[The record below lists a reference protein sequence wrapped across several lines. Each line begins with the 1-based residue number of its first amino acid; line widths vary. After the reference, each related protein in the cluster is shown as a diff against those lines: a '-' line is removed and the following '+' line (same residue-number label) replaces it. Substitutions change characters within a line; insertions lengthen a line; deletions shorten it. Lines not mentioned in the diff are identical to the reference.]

1 MPERGQFISDEDFL
15 TLKSLIDA
23 EIGRRGKTEGTAQG
37 QSVGSMAAYRG
48 AAYQYNVPP
57 ADGVSVDAEH
67 IQKITRLVD
76 AVQGGATTPA
86 RGDQVAASGL
96 AQAAATVSTL
106 SNIPETA
113 TATGC
118 SGQCTGLCSNGC
130 NTSCTSCTG
139 SCGGGC
145 VGTCR
150 ANCANDCTATC
161 RGTCQG
167 SCSNT
172 CLGNCT
178 NTCNTTCTA
187 SCAND
192 CTNGCKTGC
201 KGGCKR
207 GCDGATIGAIPTVR
221 PAARIVAEEMAALQ
235 TVKAA
240 VLTAAK
246 ETAIRIVE
254 RNAQITAT
262 EVVVGVPEAVLADA
276 HHALDSCGNKKGAAK

>member
-15 TLKSLIDA
+15 ALKSLIDA

-37 QSVGSMAAYRG
+37 QSVGSMATYRG
-48 AAYQYNVPP
+48 AAYQYNVTP

-167 SCSNT
+167 SCNNT

-201 KGGCKR
+201 KGGCKG
-207 GCDGATIGAIPTVR
+207 GCDGCSGGCSGSCDATCSGGCT
-221 PAARIVAEEMAALQ
+221 
-235 TVKAA
+235 
-240 VLTAAK
+240 
-246 ETAIRIVE
+246 
-254 RNAQITAT
+254 
-262 EVVVGVPEAVLADA
+262 
-276 HHALDSCGNKKGAAK
+276 SCSGFLW

>member
-15 TLKSLIDA
+15 ALKSLIDA

-48 AAYQYNVPP
+48 ATYQYNVTP

-118 SGQCTGLCSNGC
+118 SGRCTGLCSNGC

-139 SCGGGC
+139 SCDGCSGGC
-145 VGTCR
+145 SGSCDATCADDCTGR
-150 ANCANDCTATC
+150 CNDRCDSYCASSCQDSCRGNGCFANCKSGCSDSCEGDCNSHCGASCTSNC
-161 RGTCQG
+161 DSSCSGCSG
-167 SCSNT
+167 SCS
-172 CLGNCT
+172 
-178 NTCNTTCTA
+178 
-187 SCAND
+187 
-192 CTNGCKTGC
+192 
-201 KGGCKR
+201 GGC
-207 GCDGATIGAIPTVR
+207 T
-221 PAARIVAEEMAALQ
+221 
-235 TVKAA
+235 
-240 VLTAAK
+240 
-246 ETAIRIVE
+246 
-254 RNAQITAT
+254 
-262 EVVVGVPEAVLADA
+262 
-276 HHALDSCGNKKGAAK
+276 SCSGFLW